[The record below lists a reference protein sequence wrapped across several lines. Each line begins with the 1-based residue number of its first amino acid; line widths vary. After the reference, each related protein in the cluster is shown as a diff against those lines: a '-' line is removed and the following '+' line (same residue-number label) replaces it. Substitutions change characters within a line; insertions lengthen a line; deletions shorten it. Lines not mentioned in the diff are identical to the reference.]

1 MLALERLHLQPLMA
15 LPILSLL
22 MMFGLVE
29 DVCKQKMALSTTQTQ
44 KTKIL
49 IKMTPELQKYYES
62 RFEMMGMEGWKE
74 LCIDI
79 DNMIESLNNLSVIP
93 DEKTLMFKKGELSI
107 LTWLKTLKEVSERA
121 YEELNEK
128 NV

>member
-1 MLALERLHLQPLMA
+1 M
-15 LPILSLL
+15 SL
-22 MMFGLVE
+22 
-29 DVCKQKMALSTTQTQ
+29 DPS
-44 KTKIL
+44 
-49 IKMTPELQKYYES
+49 LQKDYES
-62 RFEMMGMEGWKE
+62 RFDMMSTEGWKD

-79 DNMIESLNNLSVIP
+79 DIMIESLNNLSVIP